1 MMRELA
7 DNILDI
13 AQNSIAAGAS
23 LVEIDIS
30 VSRAQDTVSLAFI
43 DDGCG
48 MSEDMVRAVCDPFT
62 TTRKT
67 RKVGLGLPLLK
78 MTAQATG
85 GEMSIASKPGEG
97 TTVRVTFGLSHIDR
111 PPMGDVPGAFFRMM
125 CENEAFDVESR
136 PNKWG
141 GGYCTEFPKF
151 RQPFILANFN
161 GTSGDVDVVTHEA
174 GHALNAY
181 LIADNRFA
189 LELGCGGMET
199 AETHSMSMEFF
210 AWPYL
215 DAFFPKAGDAERYRF
230 QHALDA
236 LSFLPYG
243 TMVDEFQHRVY
254 AEPGLTPAERNAV
267 WLELEAKYRPYIDQS
282 GIPYL
287 ERGTRWQYQMHI
299 YETPFYYIDYCLA
312 QTAAFQF
319 LLASQDDYDDAFA
332 RYLHLSQQG
341 GEKLWTD
348 LLAEAGFRSPFEP
361 GALAQLAARVE
372 PLIRKHTV

>member
-111 PPMGDVPGAFFRMM
+111 PPMGDVPGVLYTLVLMNPTTDF
-125 CENEAFDVESR
+125 
-136 PNKWG
+136 
-141 GGYCTEFPKF
+141 
-151 RQPFILANFN
+151 
-161 GTSGDVDVVTHEA
+161 
-174 GHALNAY
+174 
-181 LIADNRFA
+181 RFA
-189 LELGCGGMET
+189 LDTREVREAVAPIPLNHPEISAWIRDCLKQNIDELHGGV
-199 AETHSMSMEFF
+199 
-210 AWPYL
+210 
-215 DAFFPKAGDAERYRF
+215 
-230 QHALDA
+230 
-236 LSFLPYG
+236 FL
-243 TMVDEFQHRVY
+243 
-254 AEPGLTPAERNAV
+254 
-267 WLELEAKYRPYIDQS
+267 
-282 GIPYL
+282 
-287 ERGTRWQYQMHI
+287 
-299 YETPFYYIDYCLA
+299 
-312 QTAAFQF
+312 
-319 LLASQDDYDDAFA
+319 
-332 RYLHLSQQG
+332 
-341 GEKLWTD
+341 
-348 LLAEAGFRSPFEP
+348 
-361 GALAQLAARVE
+361 
-372 PLIRKHTV
+372 